1 MIKNDGMVRAAAERT
16 SGTQGEVYRMPNIHL
31 VEFPGPALE
40 IIRNP
45 VLRCVGRCSNIPA
58 YSIDRHSH
66 PTVELIYIVSG
77 HGFVEVGGSRY
88 PLEPGT
94 IAVYNPG
101 VQHAER
107 FGHEEEAPLFYHLKF
122 DELSISG
129 MPVNCL
135 LPAGLLPTFPSKE
148 NGASFDKLLST
159 MFQEA
164 EQQSLG
170 YRQILDHL
178 LYSVLLLT
186 LRILDSHYVQLRKKD
201 AGSLVYQIQQY
212 FAQNFSQKLS
222 MKEIADQFHING
234 CYLSHLFKESIG
246 LSPSAYLT
254 EFRINEACRLL
265 SQTDL
270 PIHQIA
276 SDVGY
281 ANQSNFQIQFKKS
294 KGMSPLQ
301 YRAYYVKNPLKH
313 VDDGYP
319 DA

>member
-1 MIKNDGMVRAAAERT
+1 
-16 SGTQGEVYRMPNIHL
+16 MPNIHL
-31 VEFPGPALE
+31 IDFPGPALE

-77 HGFVEVGGSRY
+77 HGTVEIDGVRH
-88 PLEPGT
+88 PLDPGT
-94 IAVYNPG
+94 IALYNPG
-101 VQHAER
+101 VPHAER
-107 FGHEEEAPLFYHLKF
+107 FGHEEPAPLFYHLKF

-129 MPVNCL
+129 LPVNCL
-135 LPAGLLPTFPSKE
+135 LPAGLSPTFETKE
-148 NGASFDKLLST
+148 NGASFNKLLST

-164 EQQSLG
+164 AQQSLG
-170 YRQILDHL
+170 YRQILDSL
-178 LYSVLLLT
+178 LQSVLLLT
-186 LRILDSHYVQLRKKD
+186 LRILDAHLPLRKKD
-201 AGSLVYQIQQY
+201 AGSLVYQIQQH
-212 FAQNFSQKLS
+212 FAAHYGEKIS
-222 MKEIADQFHING
+222 MQEVADTFHING

-254 EFRINEACRLL
+254 AFRMSEACRLL

-301 YRAYYVKNPLKH
+301 YRAYYDKNPLKH
-313 VDDGYP
+313 VDDGYG